1 MPGTSQNLPRLSTA
15 RLVLRPV
22 KDGDV
27 DAVYTIY
34 SDEVA
39 LKYFAREPLES
50 RDEAE
55 LMVTEKLVPD
65 LDDKAMVWAISLAR
79 DEQMIGT
86 FTLFHIDLTNRR
98 AEVGYI
104 LDRSFWGKGYA
115 SEALRKMIDYCF
127 TELAFARLEAD
138 VDPKNDGS
146 LKLLEKHGFEREG
159 YFKKRWLIRG
169 KWYDSVMFG
178 LLNPASDEIARDQNG
193 K

>member
-1 MPGTSQNLPRLSTA
+1 MPGTSQNPPRLSTA

-27 DAVYTIY
+27 DAVYAIY

-39 LKYFAREPLES
+39 LKYFAREPLAS
-50 RDEAE
+50 REEAE

-104 LDRSFWGKGYA
+104 LDRAFWGKGYA

-127 TELAFARLEAD
+127 TELGYARLEAD

-178 LLNPASDEIARDQNG
+178 LLNPASDEIARVQNG
-193 K
+193 R